1 VTFYEEG
8 EMKKIGL
15 TGRIAAI
22 FLIIAAAAV
31 MAGCAT
37 PTPKLYVPESEL
49 PKTKFNTTEV
59 ATHKNF
65 GVKDGEFTRLD
76 NRLIIV

>member
-1 VTFYEEG
+1 
-8 EMKKIGL
+8 MKKTGMI
-15 TGRIAAI
+15 GRIAMVI
-22 FLIIAAAAV
+22 FLIAAAAV